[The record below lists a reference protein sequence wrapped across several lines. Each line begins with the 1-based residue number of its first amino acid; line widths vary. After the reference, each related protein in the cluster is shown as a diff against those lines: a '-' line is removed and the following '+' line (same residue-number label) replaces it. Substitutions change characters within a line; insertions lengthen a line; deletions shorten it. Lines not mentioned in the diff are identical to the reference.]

1 MTSLPSNNAD
11 VMVQPYVRI
20 FTSVHRYTFRTRG
33 QRAHLVVVAK
43 AGKVYLT
50 AGSTTED
57 RWADASDRL
66 KAAVVSFR
74 LV

>member
-1 MTSLPSNNAD
+1 MTRPVLFCPA
-11 VMVQPYVRI
+11 
-20 FTSVHRYTFRTRG
+20 RYTFKTRG
-33 QRAHLVVVAK
+33 QRAHLAAVAK

-50 AGSTTED
+50 AGSTRED
-57 RWADASDRL
+57 HWREASDRL

>member
-1 MTSLPSNNAD
+1 MIL
-11 VMVQPYVRI
+11 QLVRC
-20 FTSVHRYTFRTRG
+20 RYTFRTRG
-33 QRAHLVVVAK
+33 QRAHLVAVAK

-50 AGSTTED
+50 AGSTREE
-57 RWADASDRL
+57 RWPQATDRL